1 MDDPSSEDVQAHYG
15 PLKALCEEVVADT
28 FGERAL
34 VVRSGLIV
42 GPFDP
47 TGRFTY
53 WALRVARTGEVLW
66 PGAPE
71 RHVQFIDARD
81 QAAWILDMAEAGRG
95 GTFNVA
101 GPAQPFTFAE
111 LLGRCPGPVT
121 WVPDHF
127 LLDEGVQPY
136 TEMPLWL
143 PASLGNLNMPI
154 ERALTAGLRHRDVDE
169 TLRDTRAWAESL
181 DGAVGQIDAGG
192 RVRRSTA
199 MTPEREAAL
208 LERWRARA
216 G

>member
-1 MDDPSSEDVQAHYG
+1 MCSSSTVATKPPG
-15 PLKALCEEVVADT
+15 FWTWLK
-28 FGERAL
+28 
-34 VVRSGLIV
+34 
-42 GPFDP
+42 
-47 TGRFTY
+47 
-53 WALRVARTGEVLW
+53 
-66 PGAPE
+66 
-71 RHVQFIDARD
+71 
-81 QAAWILDMAEAGRG
+81 AGRG

-101 GPAQPFTFAE
+101 GPARRFRFAE
-111 LLGRCPGPVT
+111 LLGRCRGPVT
-121 WVPDHF
+121 WVPDPF

-181 DGAVGQIDAGG
+181 DGAVSQIDAGG